1 MSQLVQKGYEKN
13 YDIRIYKKL
22 LASKKSNY
30 ELKRLKKVQKSL
42 NFTKNKTINEKKWIQ
57 KINKLYNC

>member
-30 ELKRLKKVQKSL
+30 ELKRLKKVQKAL
-42 NFTKNKTINEKKWIQ
+42 NFTKNKNINEKKWIQ